1 MDQPLKCS
9 ICKKEQPETEYS
21 SFYIWSEAKQEMIKY
36 HRGECRPCFAAR
48 AYMKKNKAF
57 STKLSEEEQ
66 KNLRLVWR
74 AVRTGTSLA
83 AVHRMSEIK
92 MAYPTFLK
100 YVRSGEVEKWFT
112 GEVEA

>member
-1 MDQPLKCS
+1 MEQPLKCS
-9 ICKKEQPETEYS
+9 VCKKEQPADQYS
-21 SFYIWSEAKQEMIKY
+21 SFFIWSEAQQDMIKY
-36 HRGECRPCFAAR
+36 ECRPCFAAR
-48 AYMKKNKAF
+48 VYMKKNKAF

-74 AVRTGTSLA
+74 AERTGTSLA